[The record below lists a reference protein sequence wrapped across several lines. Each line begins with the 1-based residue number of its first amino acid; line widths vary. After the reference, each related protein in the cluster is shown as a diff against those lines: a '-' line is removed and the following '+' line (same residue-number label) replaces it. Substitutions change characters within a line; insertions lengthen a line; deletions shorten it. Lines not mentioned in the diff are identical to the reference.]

1 MSIDQSS
8 DVCAQI
14 ADDSC
19 VALAIMYHMTIIYTI
34 VSVFIVCAVLS
45 YMCVCIIRNV

>member
-1 MSIDQSS
+1 MSIDRLS
-8 DVCAQI
+8 DVCAQT

-19 VALAIMYHMTIIYTI
+19 VALAIMYHMTILYTI

-45 YMCVCIIRNV
+45 YMCVYIIHNV